1 MRSQAD
7 QVPSCCL
14 LCPSVANTS
23 NHSSL
28 DFSYDCCANEA
39 ATSRNETSAPSI
51 PGEAFTGVRIALP
64 AGIAMFP
71 LGAALGVLISQST
84 LPWWT
89 APLFT
94 SVIFAGSLEFLLVG
108 MVIAAAPLTSV
119 ALTALLVNFRHVF
132 YALSFPLGQIRSRSL
147 RVLSTY
153 ILCDE
158 AWALTAQ
165 PEARQWSGARIL
177 GIQAV
182 FYLNWVVSA
191 TIGVLAG
198 SLIPLGVV
206 GLDFAITAFFLVL
219 GIDAYRVRRAV
230 PIPLVA
236 LACALFFLIFA
247 GDAMIL
253 PAMGTFV
260 SLLVVSHMWK
270 GRKWR
275 RG

>member
-1 MRSQAD
+1 M
-7 QVPSCCL
+7 
-14 LCPSVANTS
+14 NTAAV
-23 NHSSL
+23 SL
-28 DFSYDCCANEA
+28 DG
-39 ATSRNETSAPSI
+39 TSASSPPRESL
-51 PGEAFTGVRIALP
+51 TGVRIALP

-71 LGAALGVLISQST
+71 LGMALGVLISQSD

-94 SVIFAGSLEFLLVG
+94 GVIFAGSLEFLLVG
-108 MVIAAAPLTSV
+108 MVVTAVPLTSV

-158 AWALTAQ
+158 AWALTAH
-165 PEARQWSGARIL
+165 PDARQWTGARIL

-182 FYLNWVVSA
+182 FYVNWVLSA
-191 TIGVLAG
+191 TIGVLTG
-198 SLIPLGVV
+198 SLIPPGVV

-219 GIDAYRVRRAV
+219 GIDAYRVRRSV

-236 LACALFFLIFA
+236 LACALFFAVFA

-253 PAMGTFV
+253 PAMGAFV
-260 SLLVVSHMWK
+260 GLLLVSYGCK
-270 GRKWR
+270 RWR
-275 RG
+275 WRHG

>member
-1 MRSQAD
+1 MGN
-7 QVPSCCL
+7 L
-14 LCPSVANTS
+14 
-23 NHSSL
+23 
-28 DFSYDCCANEA
+28 E
-39 ATSRNETSAPSI
+39 E
-51 PGEAFTGVRIALP
+51 TGVPGIPREVLSGIRIALP

-71 LGAALGVLISQST
+71 LGMALGVLISQSS

-94 SVIFAGSLEFLLVG
+94 GVIFAGSLEFLLVG
-108 MVIAAAPLTSV
+108 MVLAAAPLTSV

-158 AWALTAQ
+158 AWALTAH
-165 PEARQWSGARIL
+165 PEARQWSGARVL
-177 GIQAV
+177 GIQSV
-182 FYLNWVVSA
+182 FYVNWVVSA

-198 SLIPLGVV
+198 SLVPPGIV

-219 GIDAYRVRRAV
+219 GIDAYRVRRSV
-230 PIPLVA
+230 PIPLIA
-236 LACALFFLIFA
+236 LACALFFVIFA

-260 SLLVVSHMWK
+260 GLLLSSYGFK
-270 GRKWR
+270 RWR
-275 RG
+275 SRHG

>member
-1 MRSQAD
+1 MEST
-7 QVPSCCL
+7 V
-14 LCPSVANTS
+14 V
-23 NHSSL
+23 SL
-28 DFSYDCCANEA
+28 EERA
-39 ATSRNETSAPSI
+39 APSI
-51 PGEAFTGVRIALP
+51 AREALAGIRIALP
-64 AGIAMFP
+64 AGVAMAP
-71 LGAALGVLISQST
+71 LGMALGVLISQSG

-94 SVIFAGSLEFLLVG
+94 GVIFAGSLEFLLVG
-108 MVIAAAPLTSV
+108 MVVAAAPLASV

-132 YALSFPLGQIRSRSL
+132 YALSFPLGQIRARGL

-153 ILCDE
+153 VLCDE
-158 AWALTAQ
+158 AWALTAH
-165 PEARQWSGARIL
+165 PEARGWTGAPIL

-182 FYLNWVVSA
+182 FYVNWVASA

-198 SLIPLGVV
+198 SLIPPSVV

-219 GIDAYRVRRAV
+219 GIDAFRARRSL

-236 LACALFFLIFA
+236 LVCALFFAMFA

-260 SLLVVSHMWK
+260 TVLLIAYAWK
-270 GRKWR
+270 QWR
-275 RG
+275 S

>member
-1 MRSQAD
+1 M
-7 QVPSCCL
+7 
-14 LCPSVANTS
+14 
-23 NHSSL
+23 SL
-28 DFSYDCCANEA
+28 D
-39 ATSRNETSAPSI
+39 ETSAPSI
-51 PGEAFTGVRIALP
+51 PAEALAGIRTALP

-71 LGAALGVLISQST
+71 LGMALGVLIAQSD

-94 SVIFAGSLEFLLVG
+94 GVIFAGSLEFLLVG
-108 MVIAAAPLTSV
+108 MVVVSAPLTSV

-132 YALSFPLGQIRSRSL
+132 YALSFPLGQIRSRGL

-158 AWALTAQ
+158 AWALTTH
-165 PEARQWSGARIL
+165 PEARRWTGARVL

-182 FYLNWVVSA
+182 FYVNWVLSA

-198 SLIPLGVV
+198 SLVPPAVV

-219 GIDAYRVRRAV
+219 GIDAYRARRTV
-230 PIPLVA
+230 PLPLVA
-236 LACALFFLIFA
+236 LGCALCCATLA
-247 GDAMIL
+247 GEAMIL
-253 PAMGTFV
+253 PAMGTFLG
-260 SLLVVSHMWK
+260 LLLASYGWQ
-270 GRKWR
+270 RKERR

>member
-1 MRSQAD
+1 
-7 QVPSCCL
+7 
-14 LCPSVANTS
+14 
-23 NHSSL
+23 
-28 DFSYDCCANEA
+28 
-39 ATSRNETSAPSI
+39 
-51 PGEAFTGVRIALP
+51 
-64 AGIAMFP
+64 MFP
-71 LGAALGVLISQST
+71 LGMALGVLISQSN

-94 SVIFAGSLEFLLVG
+94 GVIFAGSLEFLLVG
-108 MVIAAAPLTSV
+108 MVVAVAPLTSI

-158 AWALTAQ
+158 AWALTAH
-165 PEARQWSGARIL
+165 PEARRWTGARVL

-182 FYLNWVVSA
+182 FYVNWVVSA

-198 SLIPLGVV
+198 SLVPPGVV

-219 GIDAYRVRRAV
+219 GIDAYRARRSV

-236 LACALFFLIFA
+236 LACALFFMNFA
-247 GDAMIL
+247 GEAMIL
-253 PAMGTFV
+253 PAMGTFLG
-260 SLLVVSHMWK
+260 LLLASYGWK
-270 GRKWR
+270 RGRWR
-275 RG
+275 HG